1 MAERKKI
8 RIRTKAG
15 KLIVRNAIIE
25 QRGERFVSVAQVG
38 IYLYKIV
45 DSDVHGAIWGRYE
58 NP

>member
-15 KLIVRNAIIE
+15 KLIERNAIIE

-38 IYLYKIV
+38 IYLYKII

-58 NP
+58 NL